1 MSKRGGTAPRPEKA
15 ENIFT
20 QSRVPTSS
28 SKYAMSQM
36 PTSGISVKGA
46 GFSSHNPRQPVKT
59 SNSIHGEA
67 KVESRMQRPPESPI
81 PEDFEHVWD
90 EGTKRPKT
98 QNIKCRRTS
107 TGQEAS
113 SEVHEI
119 FPSRGPAAGNKLYEV
134 PIIVVKDDKNRRI
147 ASAHKTSKY
156 ASRPSTNKPS
166 GALMSSLDQEFL
178 DMFQV

>member
-28 SKYAMSQM
+28 SKYAMSQI

-59 SNSIHGEA
+59 SGHNERVDHR
-67 KVESRMQRPPESPI
+67 VNRPAESPI
-81 PEDFEHVWD
+81 PEDFEHVWE

-107 TGQEAS
+107 TGKEAS
-113 SEVHEI
+113 SEIHEI
-119 FPSRGPAAGNKLYEV
+119 FPSRGPPTAGKLYEV
-134 PIIVVKDDKNRRI
+134 PIIVVSHDKSRRI

-156 ASRPSTNKPS
+156 AARPATNKPA
-166 GALMSSLDQEFL
+166 GPLLSSLDQEFL

>member
-1 MSKRGGTAPRPEKA
+1 
-15 ENIFT
+15 
-20 QSRVPTSS
+20 
-28 SKYAMSQM
+28 MSQM

-46 GFSSHNPRQPVKT
+46 GFTSINPRQPVKT
-59 SNSIHGEA
+59 SNSIHPET
-67 KVESRMQRPPESPI
+67 KVENRMHKPAESPI
-81 PEDFEHVWD
+81 PEDFEHVWE

-107 TGQEAS
+107 TGQEVSA
-113 SEVHEI
+113 EIHEI
-119 FPSRGPAAGNKLYEV
+119 FPSRGPATVNKLYEV